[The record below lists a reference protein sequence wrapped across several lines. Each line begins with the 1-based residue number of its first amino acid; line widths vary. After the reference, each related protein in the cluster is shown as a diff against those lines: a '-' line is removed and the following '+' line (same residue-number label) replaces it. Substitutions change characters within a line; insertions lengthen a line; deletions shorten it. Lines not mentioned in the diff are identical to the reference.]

1 MTVVLYILS
10 WKVFDFRV
18 NWRAFRDL
26 EAGNIRRSEYDA
38 FDDFDARISEE
49 S

>member
-10 WKVFDFRV
+10 WKVFDFRL

-26 EAGNIRRSEYDA
+26 EADNIHRREH
-38 FDDFDARISEE
+38 DDLRIGDEE
-49 S
+49 